1 MYLWQ
6 MYTIEEMPSG
16 EMKCYYV
23 SSEGKREVTEF
34 EYNKLTNE
42 LTIGKFEKDELCT

>member
-1 MYLWQ
+1 MEGFVYLWQ

-23 SSEGKREVTEF
+23 SSEGKREVKEF

-42 LTIGKFEKDELCT
+42 LTICKFEKD

>member
-1 MYLWQ
+1 

-23 SSEGKREVTEF
+23 SSEWKREVKEF

-42 LTIGKFEKDELCT
+42 LTIGKFEKD

>member
-1 MYLWQ
+1 

-23 SSEGKREVTEF
+23 SSEGKREVKEF

-42 LTIGKFEKDELCT
+42 LTIGKEEKDELCT

>member
-1 MYLWQ
+1 MASLMYLWR
-6 MYTIEEMPSG
+6 MYTIEEAPNG

-23 SSEGKREVTEF
+23 SSEGKREVKEF

-42 LTIGKFEKDELCT
+42 LTIGKFEKD